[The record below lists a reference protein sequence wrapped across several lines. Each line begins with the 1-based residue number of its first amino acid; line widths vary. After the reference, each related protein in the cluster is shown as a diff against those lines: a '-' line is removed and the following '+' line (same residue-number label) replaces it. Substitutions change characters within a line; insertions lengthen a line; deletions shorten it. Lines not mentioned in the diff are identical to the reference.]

1 MKNKLKLILPNRK
14 YAASYIKMERE
25 FEVEGI
31 RGAAGSLDA
40 LYSLKDFSS
49 YNKKA
54 VEKRKGINI
63 PKGKVPSTL
72 YWAVVGNKVVGRL
85 SLRHR
90 LWKEASASHIGYAVK
105 TSERRKGY
113 GTEMLRLG
121 LLQAKK
127 LGIKKVVM
135 GCREDNVGSKK
146 IIEANGGIFMK
157 KYLKEKV
164 SKLRF
169 YIKN

>member
-1 MKNKLKLILPNRK
+1 MKLKLILPNRK
-14 YAASYIKMERE
+14 YVASYIKMERE
-25 FEVEGI
+25 FEVEGT
-31 RGAAGSLDA
+31 RGAAGSLEA
-40 LYSLKDFSS
+40 LYFLKDFPS

-54 VEKRKGINI
+54 AQNRKGINV

-72 YWAVVGNKVVGRL
+72 YWAVVDKKVVGRL

-90 LWKEASASHIGYAVK
+90 LWKEFSASHIGYAVK
-105 TSERRKGY
+105 PSERRKGY

-127 LGIKKVVM
+127 LGIKKVIM

-146 IIEANGGIFMK
+146 IIEANGGIFVK
-157 KYLKEKV
+157 KYIKEKV
-164 SKLRF
+164 PKLRF